1 MSWAAAIVGA
11 VIIALATII
20 GLMLAAWGDNKRRRK

>member
-20 GLMLAAWGDNKRRRK
+20 GLMLAAWGDNQRRRK